1 MKNLYKNGLYML
13 VAGTLAVSCADYNTT
28 DNFSAEPDP
37 TVVTPYADLDPVKSY
52 IDRNANPNLTIG
64 ATVDIKDFNK
74 QELVHSA
81 AMANFNNL
89 SFGKTLMSGNIVSAK
104 GVMNFI
110 QLNDLLEH
118 MDEVGGEVFGSPIVA
133 NANQADGWIEMLTAP
148 IEISVDYVP
157 GKTVNFND
165 SKAGAYDGTVNK
177 GKVEIVKYDG
187 QNTLALPSASS
198 ANIIEGFTID
208 VGATYTTT
216 FWAKCDKDASFN
228 VTFSGNKVD
237 GTASADGKWS
247 IAAGKWQKV
256 VIESQAAEGVTDGY
270 VQIDMV
276 RGSSM
281 YIQKVDVGYYPDNHR
296 PQTEQE
302 RSDTIKYALNAWCD
316 GLMKINKGR
325 IKSFDLIDE
334 PIDDATVL
342 DNEMYDIKHSTPA
355 KPFWQDVLGS
365 DNYAPAVANVARTTF
380 AKYGG
385 NAADLKFF
393 ISEKGLEN
401 PKKMESLKYWI
412 GIWDGKGANID
423 GINAKVNLVFYE
435 DAAKQAENKAA
446 YEALLSALAATGKLI
461 RVSNFDIKY
470 VDETGVSV
478 TAAKITDEQRQK
490 LADYNAYAIKTYMS
504 KIPSDKQA
512 GICKENIVDTSDP
525 IGLWTKDAKLSN
537 DWARTATYKAWC
549 EALSGK

>member
-208 VGATYTTT
+208 EGATYTTT

-478 TAAKITDEQRQK
+478 AAAKITDEQRQK

>member
-89 SFGKTLMSGNIVSAK
+89 SFGKTLMSGSIVSAK

-198 ANIIEGFTID
+198 ANIVEGFTID
-208 VGATYTTT
+208 EGATYTTT

-302 RSDTIKYALNAWCD
+302 RTDTIKYALNAWCD

-365 DNYAPAVANVARTTF
+365 DNYAPAVANVARTAF

>member
-198 ANIIEGFTID
+198 ANIVEGFTID
-208 VGATYTTT
+208 EGATYTTT

-302 RSDTIKYALNAWCD
+302 RTDTIKYALNAWCD

-365 DNYAPAVANVARTTF
+365 DNYAPAVANVARTAF
-380 AKYGG
+380 ANYGG

-401 PKKMESLKYWI
+401 TKKMESLKYWI

-446 YEALLSALAATGKLI
+446 YETLLSALAATGKLI

-478 TAAKITDEQRQK
+478 PAAKITDEQRQK